1 MALAIATNNAALKA
15 AASASSVN
23 RDMETSMA
31 RLSTGKR
38 INSASDDAA
47 GVAISSRL
55 SAEIRGTD
63 QAIRNSMDGQA
74 LIDTAEGAHKEIE
87 NILQRMREVAVQA
100 ANDTNND
107 QDRANLQAEMNAMI
121 TEIDRIAGTT
131 TWAGAKLMEDSAG
144 TDFSFQVGAA
154 TEKLNRIEITIDAMT
169 GAELGL
175 TSAGGSTA
183 SSATPLGASDFS
195 AGAGVTYDETTGT
208 ITVTDPS
215 ATIAVA
221 HGVGDVTA
229 ASGGSQQVT
238 IPAASRV
245 GENNTSDVIIDIHA
259 KFEKFISG
267 SSSTSS
273 SSSSLFVEATIG
285 FDADTTGSDSIV
297 DWGGTQIVIPDG
309 TRADKAQD
317 LFTALQTI
325 VDGTSYDLDMQGDN
339 AVRIY
344 DIAYESS
351 YSSGSNRLED
361 ALFPGAEDYLHEYYS
376 SISGSSTF
384 ANWLNGALSSSS
396 SMSSI
401 SPPSNYYFQFSGSD
415 WATASTA
422 NIPGNESIGNPLS
435 PAVTYTEDTGAAS
448 LSSTASLLASELST
462 QLDSHGVSFTVD
474 GENIKLVFDN
484 APAAAETRVSSG
496 DISGIAVADNGD
508 GEFGLGTA
516 LGGATNAVTV
526 DGVSLNVDG
535 NQTISNQAEQIQNAL
550 TAAGNTSVTVTALG
564 GDFKFTYAP
573 SAASSNSQSQ
583 TTGAVAGLSVTDDT
597 AATGSI
603 NAIDRAIEKVNIQR
617 SKLGAI
623 SNRLNHTMNNL
634 TNISSNLSAAKG
646 GIEDADFAL
655 ETTQLAKN
663 QILQQA
669 STAMLAQANASKQN
683 VLSLLQG

>member
-1 MALAIATNNAALKA
+1 
-15 AASASSVN
+15 
-23 RDMETSMA
+23 
-31 RLSTGKR
+31 
-38 INSASDDAA
+38 
-47 GVAISSRL
+47 
-55 SAEIRGTD
+55 
-63 QAIRNSMDGQA
+63 
-74 LIDTAEGAHKEIE
+74 
-87 NILQRMREVAVQA
+87 
-100 ANDTNND
+100 
-107 QDRANLQAEMNAMI
+107 
-121 TEIDRIAGTT
+121 
-131 TWAGAKLMEDSAG
+131 
-144 TDFSFQVGAA
+144 
-154 TEKLNRIEITIDAMT
+154 
-169 GAELGL
+169 
-175 TSAGGSTA
+175 
-183 SSATPLGASDFS
+183 
-195 AGAGVTYDETTGT
+195 
-208 ITVTDPS
+208 
-215 ATIAVA
+215 
-221 HGVGDVTA
+221 
-229 ASGGSQQVT
+229 
-238 IPAASRV
+238 
-245 GENNTSDVIIDIHA
+245 
-259 KFEKFISG
+259 
-267 SSSTSS
+267 
-273 SSSSLFVEATIG
+273 
-285 FDADTTGSDSIV
+285 
-297 DWGGTQIVIPDG
+297 
-309 TRADKAQD
+309 
-317 LFTALQTI
+317 
-325 VDGTSYDLDMQGDN
+325 
-339 AVRIY
+339 
-344 DIAYESS
+344 
-351 YSSGSNRLED
+351 
-361 ALFPGAEDYLHEYYS
+361 
-376 SISGSSTF
+376 
-384 ANWLNGALSSSS
+384 
-396 SMSSI
+396 
-401 SPPSNYYFQFSGSD
+401 
-415 WATASTA
+415 
-422 NIPGNESIGNPLS
+422 
-435 PAVTYTEDTGAAS
+435 VTYTEDTGAAS